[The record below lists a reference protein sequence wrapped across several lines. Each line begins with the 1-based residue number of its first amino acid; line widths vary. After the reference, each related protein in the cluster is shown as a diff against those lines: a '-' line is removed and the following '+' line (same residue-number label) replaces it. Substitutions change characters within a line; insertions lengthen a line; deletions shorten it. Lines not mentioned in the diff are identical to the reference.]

1 MQVVVARLLA
11 RQAAFLGACLPEL
24 EQERKRCHQNTDKRG
39 KYNCA
44 GINHKNQK
52 FVFVFNKQTNNKEN
66 DDKTKKH
73 YRGIEK
79 EYKSQTFISMHIA
92 HLIYIQRNQK
102 SINALITIKIL
113 RMRSP

>member
-44 GINHKNQK
+44 GIKHTNQK

-66 DDKTKKH
+66 DDKTKNTTEVLK
-73 YRGIEK
+73 K
-79 EYKSQTFISMHIA
+79 NTKAKLLSLCT
-92 HLIYIQRNQK
+92 
-102 SINALITIKIL
+102 
-113 RMRSP
+113 